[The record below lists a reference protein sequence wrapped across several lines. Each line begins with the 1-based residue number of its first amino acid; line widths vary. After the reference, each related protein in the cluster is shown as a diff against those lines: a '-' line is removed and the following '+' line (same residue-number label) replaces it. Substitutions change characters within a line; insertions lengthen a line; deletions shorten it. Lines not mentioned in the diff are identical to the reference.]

1 MYKVLLVDDEDIE
14 REAMAAIIP
23 WEQVGMELT
32 DMAWN
37 GIEGLEKIEAH
48 EPDIVI
54 TDIKMP
60 VMDGIELIRRAQN
73 RYPHMA
79 FVVLS
84 GYGDYEY
91 TSKAMELGI
100 RHYILKPCDEGKIV
114 EVLTNV
120 KNELAA
126 RQEKEKSEKELKH
139 NFQRMLP
146 HLKEQILY
154 ELLTKKELSLS
165 DQVLL
170 REFTKN
176 LEDDFILLSVR
187 SPVEFDQLDRFSL
200 TNIMTELMGEAQIY
214 ASAALRK
221 EVVYLI
227 PARLAPDLP
236 QLMKKVHEVYRTY
249 KNVKICSA
257 VSNNGK
263 IADSYEL
270 YCQIQE
276 LFYFGGLEANK
287 EILRYGMYQEESETV
302 SMLID
307 YAGIRKAKS
316 YEELIFEVY
325 CAQVKM
331 ELEELS
337 QERMREIY
345 GFALKI
351 LFGDE
356 NWTFEGCG
364 GIWEVLEAVVDC
376 CASQMNLQMPETKDG
391 ERLKTV
397 FFAIYENIR
406 NPDLSLQYLA
416 ADVLFMNED
425 YFGRFFNRYMKEK
438 YSAYL
443 VRTRIQLAQRI
454 LTYYPDIKIADLAEQ
469 TGYPP
474 DGQYL
479 SKVFKKQ
486 TGVLLSDYRKSVK
499 GEQ

>member
-23 WEQVGMELT
+23 WEKVDMELT

-37 GIEGLEKIEAH
+37 GIEGLEKIQTH

-60 VMDGIELIRRAQN
+60 VMDGIELIKRAQKLC
-73 RYPHMA
+73 PHTA

-100 RHYILKPCDEGKIV
+100 RHYILKPCDEEKIV

-120 KNELAA
+120 KHDLME
-126 RQEKEKSEKELKH
+126 RQEKERSQQQLEN
-139 NFQRMLP
+139 NFQKMLP

-154 ELLTKKELSLS
+154 ELVTKKELSLS

-170 REFTKN
+170 KEFTSN

-187 SPVEFDQLDRFSL
+187 SPIEFDQLDRFTL
-200 TNIMTELMGEAQIY
+200 TNIMTELMGTGQIY
-214 ASAALRK
+214 ASTALRK

-227 PARLAPDLP
+227 AARLAADVPK
-236 QLMKKVHEVYRTY
+236 LMKKVHEVYHAY
-249 KNVKICSA
+249 KNVRLCSA
-257 VSNNGK
+257 VSNCGR
-263 IADSYEL
+263 IGDSHQL
-270 YCQIQE
+270 YCQIEE
-276 LFYFGGLEANK
+276 LFCFGQMEADK
-287 EILRYGMYQEESETV
+287 EVLRYDMYRDESETV
-302 SMLID
+302 TMLID
-307 YAGIRKAKS
+307 YGKIRRAGS
-316 YEELIFEVY
+316 YEELIFEIY
-325 CAQVKM
+325 CSLVKM
-331 ELEELS
+331 ELKGIS
-337 QERMREIY
+337 QEQMRGIY
-345 GFALKI
+345 KFALKI
-351 LFGDE
+351 LFGE
-356 NWTFEGCG
+356 EPWEFAAGA
-364 GIWEVLEAVVDC
+364 GIWEVLERTVDC
-376 CASQMNLQMPETKDG
+376 CADQMNLQMPVTKDG

-397 FFAIYENIR
+397 LYAIYQNIR

-416 ADVLFMNED
+416 SDVLFMNED
-425 YFGRFFNRYMKEK
+425 YFGRFFNRYMNEK

-443 VRTRIQLAQRI
+443 IRTRIRLAKRI
-454 LTYYPDIKIADLAEQ
+454 LKVFPDIKIADLAEQ

-486 TGVLLSDYRKSVK
+486 TGVLLSDYRKMVK
-499 GEQ
+499 KEA